1 MDKKKIVFIL
11 NNISITRCLKRVSEF
26 IDNGYDVDVYGFE
39 KLGEEGY
46 ATPSNFNITVIG
58 GFSRSQS
65 YFERLKVYYRSLK
78 PIFKKYK
85 GQDVIFYY
93 FFFNIALAARLL
105 SRRTY
110 IYEESDM
117 PYTGFR
123 NKTKRKLF
131 GNIDKKIIKES
142 LLTVMTSEG
151 FIDYH
156 FGDERPQNIVIVPN
170 RVNPLL
176 MKMPYNRNN
185 YDINHLS
192 IAFVGGF
199 RYRSVINFATVIA
212 EYFPQHE
219 FHAYGIILEHG
230 EELKALCEKYS
241 NVHFHGKFRNP
252 DDLPSIYEKIDIVLA
267 SYDATSINAQFAEPN
282 KMYEAI
288 FFRTPI
294 VVSSN
299 TFLAKKVSK
308 LGIGYHINALDKKEI
323 ISFINGLTEK
333 DINGKIKAL
342 ESLPQEYAINKNPEL
357 FDYLE
362 KC

>member
-1 MDKKKIVFIL
+1 MRKKIVFIL
-11 NNISITRCLKRVSEF
+11 NNVTITRCLKRVGEF

-39 KLGEEGY
+39 KLGEESY
-46 ATPSNFNITVIG
+46 AEPSNFNITKIG

-65 YFERLKVYYRSLK
+65 YFDRLKVYYKSLK
-78 PIFKKYK
+78 PLFKKYK
-85 GQDVIFYY
+85 GQDVVFYN
-93 FFFNIALAARLL
+93 FFFNMALAARLI
-105 SRRTY
+105 SRRPY

-117 PYTGFR
+117 PYTNFR
-123 NKTKRKLF
+123 KKMKRRWF
-131 GNIDKKIIKES
+131 SWIDRNIIKKS

-156 FGDERPQNIVIVPN
+156 FGEERPNNIVVVPN
-170 RVNPLL
+170 RVNPKLL
-176 MKMPYNRNN
+176 GMTYNKNN
-185 YDINHLS
+185 INLDHLS

-199 RYRSVINFATVIA
+199 RYKSVINFATVIA
-212 EYFPQHE
+212 ENFPQHE

-308 LGIGYHINALDKKEI
+308 LGIGYHINALDEKEI
-323 ISFINGLTEK
+323 FSFINGLSEK